1 MIYVIRMIGTQR
13 FVIYFYRV
21 FTFALLRF
29 EHVYARF
36 MYETNKNEPSK
47 KYVAEKRG
55 KMHTWATRPPIGSYE
70 KKNRHLPH
78 WNKSDFHI
86 RIIIKMEVRITLEK
100 RSASLSVWNRTHWP
114 SNNGNRWPSTIIV
127 STSNVCPSFYAN
139 FPRSRNLYAKANT
152 RAHLYEETTALWK
165 LGWRFSGEHGLK
177 GEPV

>member
-1 MIYVIRMIGTQR
+1 MIYVWLEHNVSWFIFIAFSRSH
-13 FVIYFYRV
+13 YY
-21 FTFALLRF
+21 ALNMCTHDLCTKRTKTNHRKNTLLKNK
-29 EHVYARF
+29 EKCIHERLARRLDL
-36 MYETNKNEPSK
+36 TK
-47 KYVAEKRG
+47 
-55 KMHTWATRPPIGSYE
+55 

-127 STSNVCPSFYAN
+127 STSNVCPSSYAN